1 VNVII
6 EVLVVGI
13 LSIYLANQPGLYREL
28 LISLFPPVHR
38 DLVRSVLGDISQT
51 LRAWILGQLTSMF
64 LLGGLA
70 AIGFSILRVPYALTF
85 GLFTGLVAIVPFF
98 GTLISTILPAA
109 FVLGEGGAGQALA
122 VIGWGVIVHLL
133 ESNVISPLIMARQV
147 RLAPVLTIM
156 AILLMGQLLGGVG
169 LLVAVPTL
177 AVLDVIVRRILI
189 GRVYEGQGFRRLLR
203 NSALVVRA
211 PLPGADVLVGTPS
224 GVDVITSAEARER
237 ARSA

>member
-1 VNVII
+1 
-6 EVLVVGI
+6 
-13 LSIYLANQPGLYREL
+13 
-28 LISLFPPVHR
+28 
-38 DLVRSVLGDISQT
+38 
-51 LRAWILGQLTSMF
+51 
-64 LLGGLA
+64 
-70 AIGFSILRVPYALTF
+70 
-85 GLFTGLVAIVPFF
+85 
-98 GTLISTILPAA
+98 
-109 FVLGEGGAGQALA
+109 
-122 VIGWGVIVHLL
+122 
-133 ESNVISPLIMARQV
+133 MARQV

-224 GVDVITSAEARER
+224 GIDVITLAEARDR